1 MASPRLRT
9 CRLHRADP
17 CEKQRLVTHENPL
30 IRLFGSNCSNNRQ
43 SQQRRIAQPSSA
55 SHLQLQPLVAYG
67 DLDSGNRVDA
77 LDGGVAKMTSGNLKE
92 PHRTLHVQIPA
103 TPSMLS
109 GTAVRP
115 FNAVG

>member
-1 MASPRLRT
+1 MASPLLRT

-17 CEKQRLVTHENPL
+17 CEKQ
-30 IRLFGSNCSNNRQ
+30 RLFGSNCSNNRQ